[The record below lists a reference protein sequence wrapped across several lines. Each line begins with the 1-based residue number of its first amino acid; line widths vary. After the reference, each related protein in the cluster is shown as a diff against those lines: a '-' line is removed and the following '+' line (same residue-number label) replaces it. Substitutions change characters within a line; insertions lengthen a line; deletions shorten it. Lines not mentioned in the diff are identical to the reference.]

1 MKRYIAYSLA
11 PLLIL
16 LAIVSTACLLG
27 YPVTLVLGDPSILR
41 KIIHR
46 LTQIFLV
53 LSIFPAMAYLKL
65 KKEDLG
71 FTAKSVFLK
80 QLQQGFGIGLVTLMP
95 IFIILYVLGV
105 NVADT
110 SQPWTVGFMAE
121 KMIMSLLLALLIGVV
136 EESVF
141 RGMLLAGLKKNMP
154 VFAAILIS
162 SAYFAAL
169 HFLDSKTEIPRQQL
183 NVFSGF
189 ILLGEAIEN
198 VLNPKNA
205 SAFFSLL
212 MVGAFLAVLRTQI
225 KESLGLC
232 IGCHAG
238 WVWQIKVSGSLF
250 NTDYSSEY
258 LYLVSSYNYVVGPLV
273 TGWLLLAVAGYFVY
287 QQINK
292 KKSARILSS

>member
-1 MKRYIAYSLA
+1 
-11 PLLIL
+11 
-16 LAIVSTACLLG
+16 
-27 YPVTLVLGDPSILR
+27 
-41 KIIHR
+41 
-46 LTQIFLV
+46 
-53 LSIFPAMAYLKL
+53 
-65 KKEDLG
+65 
-71 FTAKSVFLK
+71 
-80 QLQQGFGIGLVTLMP
+80 
-95 IFIILYVLGV
+95 
-105 NVADT
+105 
-110 SQPWTVGFMAE
+110 
-121 KMIMSLLLALLIGVV
+121 
-136 EESVF
+136 
-141 RGMLLAGLKKNMP
+141 
-154 VFAAILIS
+154 
-162 SAYFAAL
+162 YFAAL
-169 HFLDSKTEIPRQQL
+169 HFLDSKTEISRQQL

-212 MVGAFLAVLRTQI
+212 MVGAFLAVLRTQV

-273 TGWLLLAVAGYFVY
+273 TGWLFLAVAGYFVY
-287 QQINK
+287 QQIYK

>member
-154 VFAAILIS
+154 VIAAILIS

-273 TGWLLLAVAGYFVY
+273 TGWLFLAVAGYFVY
-287 QQINK
+287 QQIYK

>member
-1 MKRYIAYSLA
+1 MKQYIAYSIA
-11 PLLIL
+11 PLLVL

-46 LTQIFLV
+46 LTQIFMV

-273 TGWLLLAVAGYFVY
+273 TGWLFLAVAGYFVY
-287 QQINK
+287 QQIYK

>member
-1 MKRYIAYSLA
+1 MKQYIAYSIV
-11 PLLIL
+11 PLLVL

-189 ILLGEAIEN
+189 ILLGEAVEN

-287 QQINK
+287 QQIYK